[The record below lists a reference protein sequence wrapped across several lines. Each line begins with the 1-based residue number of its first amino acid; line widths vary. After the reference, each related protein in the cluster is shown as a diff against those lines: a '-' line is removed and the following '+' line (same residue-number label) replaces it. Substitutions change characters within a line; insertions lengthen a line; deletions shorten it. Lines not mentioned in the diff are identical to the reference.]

1 MRIGLC
7 FAEAAA
13 TARAAVGRTAV
24 AFGPDNAMGHG
35 PDDGTGNEA
44 KGIYPKR
51 SCAHVVGEVGG
62 IGVRGSKHSHGSDFT
77 PKHCSAYVVGF
88 RPPSVTSQVV
98 QRTRATLLWTMEPSE
113 VGRKRGQQ
121 CRFSAAAVQ
130 LPFHQDIIS
139 ALAAAMQSKAKLE
152 AGQQRAALLAQ
163 HNEAYSKATY
173 HSIPSGTEAQA
184 QPAAECSN

>member
-1 MRIGLC
+1 M
-7 FAEAAA
+7 
-13 TARAAVGRTAV
+13 
-24 AFGPDNAMGHG
+24 
-35 PDDGTGNEA
+35 
-44 KGIYPKR
+44 
-51 SCAHVVGEVGG
+51 VGG

-184 QPAAECSN
+184 QPAAACSKYHAISSGAAAQAQPTAACSKATCHAISSGAAAQAHPAAA